1 MEGADFSPHLPRQPI
16 AQRTE
21 RHSSVEGDFDLGISA
36 RHIYHRGAG
45 IELSQIVLG
54 LMCPVGPSRGGK
66 SQNEA
71 KSRRFGI
78 DRPSRAFY
86 EGVNPKTILNNCHQ
100 LCFNRHRRRHRGA
113 RQPKSALCHRWSSL
127 LECFVTHQDNR
138 KGQHR
143 VEKCHRGIVIALCQN
158 VW

>member
-1 MEGADFSPHLPRQPI
+1 MEGRFSSRRYTSGKPEAAKRGSGATKREVERQN
-16 AQRTE
+16 R
-21 RHSSVEGDFDLGISA
+21 VGKG
-36 RHIYHRGAG
+36 YRGAG
-45 IELSQIVLG
+45 IELFQIVLG
-54 LMCPVGPSRGGK
+54 LMCPGGLCRGGK

-71 KSRRFGI
+71 KSRRFGM
-78 DRPSRAFY
+78 DMPCRAFY
-86 EGVNPKTILNNCHQ
+86 EGVNPKTILNNCRQ

-127 LECFVTHQDNR
+127 LECFVTHQNNR